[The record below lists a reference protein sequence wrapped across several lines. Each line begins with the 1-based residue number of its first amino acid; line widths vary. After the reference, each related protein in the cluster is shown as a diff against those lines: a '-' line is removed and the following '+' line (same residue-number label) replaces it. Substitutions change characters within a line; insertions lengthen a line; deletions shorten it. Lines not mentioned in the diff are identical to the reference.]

1 MGGHFMFID
10 FLSYLEEIPYR
21 YMTTVP
27 FALPFIWAGAVLG
40 HSFIATSAKY
50 KAPSLE
56 DHVAVE
62 VGNATFTQFFL
73 FEVLFLA
80 GITATMVLSDVGPYV
95 WFVFGLVALC
105 VFLQR
110 YYLKPILFNRVDDYE
125 HNRPLPSQ
133 FHYKFY
139 TVLECVKF
147 LTLIGLGSLLI
158 RY

>member
-1 MGGHFMFID
+1 MFID

-40 HSFIATSAKY
+40 HSFIPTSAKY
-50 KAPSLE
+50 NAPSLE

-80 GITATMVLSDVGPYV
+80 GITATMVISNVGPYV
-95 WFVFGLVALC
+95 WFVFGLVLIC
-105 VFLQR
+105 LFLQR
-110 YYLKPILFNRVDDYE
+110 YYLKPIIYNKVDDYE
-125 HNRPLPSQ
+125 HNRPLPNG
-133 FHYKFY
+133 FHRKFY
-139 TVLECVKF
+139 GVLEIFKF
-147 LTLIGLGSLLI
+147 LTLIGLGTLLI